1 MMFFIMILE
10 IQNSFDMPIVFWI
23 DLFACSDYIF
33 SLFEIIK
40 N

>member
-23 DLFACSDYIF
+23 DLFAYSDYIF
-33 SLFEIIK
+33 SLFEIIR